1 MKARKIA
8 AIHYT
13 ARPGSRWAKV
23 KPGMTLAEAAALGLP
38 RGELNFRVRKGTIV
52 LAQEPG
58 QRVGVIAGDTPGT
71 GVKYAKP
78 VATERPCLRCR
89 QPFLSEGPGNRMCGE
104 CRTVSVSPYAL

>member
-13 ARPGSRWAKV
+13 ARPGSRWAKL

-52 LAQEPG
+52 LAPEPG
-58 QRVGVIAGDTPGT
+58 QNVGVIAADVPGT
-71 GVKYAKP
+71 GVKYVKP
-78 VATERPCLRCR
+78 AAQDRPCLRCR
-89 QPFLSEGPGNRMCGE
+89 QVFRSEGPGNRLCYD
-104 CRTVSVSPYAL
+104 RRHLNVSTYAL